1 VSQFTKENLE
11 RARAIIPR
19 YPHKRSAL
27 IPLLHLAQE
36 QDGWVSEDA
45 MREIAMLLDL
55 TPAEVL
61 GTCSFYEMFKLEPVG
76 RYLINVCTNVSC
88 MLLGAYELLDQFE
101 QKLGVAAGSTTV
113 DGEFTLQEVECVAAC
128 TQAPCALV
136 NYRTFGPLTG
146 ADAELLVDDLRAG
159 RLSNEVPPHGT
170 TTRIRQVTR

>member
-1 VSQFTKENLE
+1 VTAFTKDNLE
-11 RARAIIPR
+11 RARSMISR
-19 YPHKRSAL
+19 YPEKRSAL

-36 QDGWVSEDA
+36 QEGWITKDA
-45 MREIAMLLDL
+45 MREIATLLDI

-61 GTCSFYEMFKLEPVG
+61 GTCSFYEMFKREPVG
-76 RYLINVCTNVSC
+76 KYLINVCTNVSC

-101 QKLGVAAGSTTV
+101 QKLGVTAGSTTQ

-136 NYRTFGPLTG
+136 NYRTFGPLAG
-146 ADAELLVDDLRAG
+146 SDAELLVDDLRAG
-159 RLSNEVPPHGT
+159 RLANDVPPHGT